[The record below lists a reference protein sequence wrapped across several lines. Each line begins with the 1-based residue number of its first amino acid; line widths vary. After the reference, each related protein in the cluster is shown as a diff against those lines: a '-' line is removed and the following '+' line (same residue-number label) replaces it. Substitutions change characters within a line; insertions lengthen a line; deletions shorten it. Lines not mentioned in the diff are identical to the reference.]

1 MKLPFSDPDYDPA
14 EHDPWVEQ
22 EREEALAREVRAEEL
37 DDVGDGDPS
46 DDVTS
51 DEHDSW
57 LTPNN
62 LLHLISGLFG
72 VCVFIEI
79 HAIQEEGGFGAS
91 IASIGGNSALA
102 AGMHLFGKRASKHP
116 EVALVGASVLYAV
129 AAVGQ
134 VLVNG
139 KKYGTI
145 SAIIDIVIVLALAGA
160 WLKRES
166 SGVANWREAAV
177 FGAPV
182 GAAIGFGSVLLRWL
196 FKWLSW

>member
-1 MKLPFSDPDYDPA
+1 MKLPFTDPDYDPA

-22 EREEALAREVRAEEL
+22 EREEALAREVRGEEL
-37 DDVGDGDPS
+37 EDDGDGDPS
-46 DDVTS
+46 DDVAS

-62 LLHLISGLFG
+62 LLHLIAGLFG
-72 VCVFIEI
+72 TCVFIEMQ
-79 HAIQEEGGFGAS
+79 AIQVEDGFGAS

-102 AGMHLFGKRASKHP
+102 AGIYFFGKRAGKHP

-129 AAVGQ
+129 AVAGQ
-134 VLVNG
+134 GLVNG
-139 KKYGTI
+139 KKYGTL
-145 SAIIDIVIVLALAGA
+145 SAVIDIVIVFALAGA

-166 SGVANWREAAV
+166 SGAANWRHAAV

-182 GAAIGFGSVLLRWL
+182 GAAIGLGSIFVRWVI
-196 FKWLSW
+196 KWLRS